1 MAETSTNAQENK
13 QRRVTDWENYHPLP
27 MHRHIGSYKLFV
39 SLLIVAY
46 LLIGIGLTLFP
57 ETAVTL
63 STNGLMLP
71 IALPIIPVV
80 VWLVWSYVVHDR
92 YIHTDPNTGHQYAID
107 DKGLLVFD
115 GGDQCLNDC
124 VDAENRVI
132 SRINATDIPHVI
144 SDGECITVR
153 CLDLIPDTTHLVID
167 YPKRYDIRES
177 LDSAL
182 AAAYPEG
189 SIQADTVL
197 LGDDRISAG
206 YTIRHDGEVGD
217 TSH

>member
-92 YIHTDPNTGHQYAID
+92 YI
-107 DKGLLVFD
+107 
-115 GGDQCLNDC
+115 
-124 VDAENRVI
+124 
-132 SRINATDIPHVI
+132 
-144 SDGECITVR
+144 
-153 CLDLIPDTTHLVID
+153 
-167 YPKRYDIRES
+167 
-177 LDSAL
+177 
-182 AAAYPEG
+182 
-189 SIQADTVL
+189 QADTVL